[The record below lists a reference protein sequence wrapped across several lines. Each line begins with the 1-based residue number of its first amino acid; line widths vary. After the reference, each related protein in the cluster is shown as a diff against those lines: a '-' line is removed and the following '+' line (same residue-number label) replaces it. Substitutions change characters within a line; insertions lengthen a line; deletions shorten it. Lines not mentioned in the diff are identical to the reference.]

1 MIRTTIPEKNNKY
14 FLRKANGGWNPCV
27 AGNHAPY
34 KGSVIHNCVGWTTGV
49 INEALSVGS
58 CKYGGDMDAERFY
71 AKLKKQG
78 WKASSAPV
86 AGELNVMCWRKG
98 SATKHSD
105 GAGHVAPV
113 LEVLSQ
119 TSVVTSEDGWGYTK
133 LAQKARKKG
142 KGNWGQNSTYTF
154 QGFMHIP
161 YPKVYYV
168 VKKGDTLSG
177 IAKKY
182 DTSVAQIMKWNPIIK
197 DKNKIMVG
205 WKLRVK

>member
-1 MIRTTIPEKNNKY
+1 MIRTTIPEKTNKY

-27 AGNHAPY
+27 PGNHAPY

-78 WKASSAPV
+78 WKASQTPV

-133 LAQKARKKG
+133 LAQKTRKKG
-142 KGNWGQNSTYTF
+142 KGNWGQASGYVF
-154 QGFMHIP
+154 QGF
-161 YPKVYYV
+161 VYMPRTYYT
-168 VKKGDTLSG
+168 VKKGDTLSA

-182 DTSVAQIMKWNPIIK
+182 GTTVKQLAAW
-197 DKNKIMVG
+197 NKIENVNLIKVG
-205 WKLRVK
+205 QKLRVK